1 MIYARRSHQFVP
13 MTDILP
19 LRLTPGSV
27 EVCPM
32 DPVLIDYRLPENNPL
47 PVDPM
52 APLQN
57 DLDSAVL
64 LSARST
70 S

>member
-1 MIYARRSHQFVP
+1 MTYARRSHCFVP
-13 MTDILP
+13 TPDVLP

-32 DPVLIDYRLPENNPL
+32 DPVLIDYRLPENNPIL
-47 PVDPM
+47 VDPM

-57 DLDSAVL
+57 NHDSMLMVAVL
-64 LSARST
+64 SPL
-70 S
+70 

>member
-1 MIYARRSHQFVP
+1 MTYARRSHRFVP
-13 MTDILP
+13 ITDILP

-32 DPVLIDYRLPENNPL
+32 DPVLIDYRLPENHPF

-57 DLDSAVL
+57 NLDSSIILAV
-64 LSARST
+64 RST